1 MHARSAEATLR
12 PMHAGDLDA
21 VHRLVVQ
28 WSWPHRRDDCALLIE
43 LGDGVVAMDAAWQV
57 VGVGMWWGFGA
68 DVGTVGMVMVAPEH
82 QGRGIGHALMTALI
96 AAAGPRALMLNA
108 TAAAVPLYERRGFRP
123 VGLVRQH
130 QGQVVGPA
138 VVCFASRKVRPALPT
153 DRDALSMLD
162 AVAFGAD
169 RTALIARLVADGAA
183 WVMDG
188 GAGLDGFAIVRT
200 FGRGQLIG
208 PVVAA
213 NEDDAIALIAT
224 AARTSQAG
232 LLRVDIPAHA
242 QRLAAWLTEA
252 GLPAIDTVTS
262 MVRGTWPQAQA
273 RAQRFGLTLQALG

>member
-1 MHARSAEATLR
+1 MHARFAEAILR
-12 PMHAGDLDA
+12 PMHADDLDA

-28 WSWPHRRDDCALLIE
+28 SSWPHRRDDCALLIE
-43 LGDGVVAMDAAWQV
+43 LGRGVVATDAAGQV

-82 QGRGIGHALMTALI
+82 QGKGIGHALMTALI
-96 AAAGPRALMLNA
+96 AEAGPRALMLNA
-108 TAAAVPLYERRGFRP
+108 TAVAAALYERLGFRP

-130 QGQVVGPA
+130 QGQAIGSTIARV
-138 VVCFASRKVRPALPT
+138 ASRIARPARPA
-153 DRDALSMLD
+153 DHDALSMLD
-162 AVAFGAD
+162 AAAFGAD
-169 RTALIARLVADGAA
+169 RTVLIARLVTDGAA
-183 WVMDG
+183 WVVDR
-188 GAGLDGFAIVRT
+188 GAGAEGFAILRT

-224 AARTSQAG
+224 AARSSQAG

-273 RAQRFGLTLQALG
+273 RVQRFGLALQALG